1 MTKRN
6 AHALQRRYTKLLART
21 TAVTS
26 ARLQFGQGVTGR
38 RPWSVWLSM
47 LGPHR
52 VPHGTC
58 QLNHKRFAPS
68 CGTSGPVARPKSLH
82 AIPLVYL
89 VRFTRGALWHRRSRM
104 AIAQALVCALRAT
117 AGGLSTGTYATIS
130 RDLGNPPPTARSSSP
145 ELRALGDALVFRPD
159 LQDGSHGATRYRSCH
174 SSRRTGR
181 VIRRRAHT
189 GTARSW
195 FALITGSASGYCV
208 DCKHATGAG

>member
-89 VRFTRGALWHRRSRM
+89 VGFTRGALWHRRSRM

-117 AGGLSTGTYATIS
+117 AGGLRTLDGGAKNF
-130 RDLGNPPPTARSSSP
+130 RTARCLRRIMRSRP
-145 ELRALGDALVFRPD
+145 EVVISLRFRLFAVVLVKSTD
-159 LQDGSHGATRYRSCH
+159 
-174 SSRRTGR
+174 
-181 VIRRRAHT
+181 
-189 GTARSW
+189 
-195 FALITGSASGYCV
+195 ASGPV
-208 DCKHATGAG
+208 S